1 MRKVLPW
8 LITIVGCF
16 LVTGALAAV
25 KYQQITAAIAFGA
38 SFPEPY
44 EVVNAQQVSTAS
56 HTPVRRLG
64 GTVRRP
70 EFVEISPEVGGRI
83 VALPHQSGAIVKRG
97 QPVLE
102 LFSADLTAQQEALKA
117 ERDLTITQL
126 ERSRKLQ
133 AQSLIAQDDIDVQ
146 QARLNALNAQIR
158 AIDAQLTRLTLRAP
172 FDGRM
177 GIYTHVV
184 GDMIN
189 SGEVIADFTGLGTE
203 RWIDFKVPQGL
214 ARLSVGDTVSIFDL
228 DNTLLG
234 TATIIV
240 VSDTIDA
247 NTRTFD
253 VRALTRSDRL
263 KHGEL
268 LQIEVASGA
277 SSVVYKLPPASIRWD
292 TEGTYIFELANAEA
306 DAQQPFRAVSTR
318 VTLVD
323 ESADVALFTADLD
336 ETALFATTG
345 AFKLSDGVLARLYT
359 GAN

>member
-8 LITIVGCF
+8 LITIVSCF

-97 QPVLE
+97 QPLLE

-277 SSVVYKLPPASIRWD
+277 SSVVYELPPASIRWD
-292 TEGTYIFELANAEA
+292 TEGTYIFELADAEA
-306 DAQQPFRAVSTR
+306 GAQQPFRAVPTR

-323 ESADVALFTADLD
+323 ESADFALFTADLD

-359 GAN
+359 GAK

>member
-8 LITIVGCF
+8 LITIVSCL

-83 VALPHQSGAIVKRG
+83 VALPHQSGAIVKKG
-97 QPVLE
+97 QPLLE

-126 ERSRKLQ
+126 GRSRKLQ

-184 GDMIN
+184 GDMID

-214 ARLSVGDTVSIFDL
+214 ARLSIGDTVSIFDL
-228 DNTLLG
+228 DNRLLG

-253 VRALTRSDRL
+253 VRAITRSDRL

-268 LQIEVASGA
+268 LQIEVNSGA
-277 SSVVYKLPPASIRWD
+277 PAVVYELPPASIRWD
-292 TEGTYIFELANAEA
+292 TEGTYIFELTDAEA
-306 DAQQPFRAVSTR
+306 GAQQPFRAVPTR

-323 ESADVALFTADLD
+323 ESATVALFTADLD

-345 AFKLSDGVLARLYT
+345 AFKLSDGVLARLYN
-359 GAN
+359 GAK

>member
-8 LITIVGCF
+8 LITIISCF

-70 EFVEISPEVGGRI
+70 EFVEISPEVSGRI
-83 VALPHQSGAIVKRG
+83 AALPHESGAIVKRG
-97 QPVLE
+97 QPLLE

-126 ERSRKLQ
+126 GRSRKLQ

-189 SGEVIADFTGLGTE
+189 SGEIIADFTGLGAE

-214 ARLSVGDTVSIFDL
+214 ARLSIGDAVSIFDL

-253 VRALTRSDRL
+253 VRAMTRSDRL

-277 SSVVYKLPPASIRWD
+277 SSVVYELPPASIRWD
-292 TEGTYIFELANAEA
+292 TEGTYIFELADAEA
-306 DAQQPFRAVSTR
+306 GAQQPFRAVPTR

-323 ESADVALFTADLD
+323 ESADFALFTADLD

-359 GAN
+359 GAK

>member
-8 LITIVGCF
+8 LITIVSCF

-44 EVVNAQQVSTAS
+44 EVVNAQQVSTAT

-83 VALPHQSGAIVKRG
+83 VALPHQSGAIVKKG
-97 QPVLE
+97 QPLLE

-126 ERSRKLQ
+126 GRSRKLQ

-184 GDMIN
+184 GDMID

-214 ARLSVGDTVSIFDL
+214 ARLSIGDTVSIFDL
-228 DNTLLG
+228 DNRLLG
-234 TATIIV
+234 TAKIIV

-253 VRALTRSDRL
+253 VRAMTRSDRL

-268 LQIEVASGA
+268 LQIEVASRA
-277 SSVVYKLPPASIRWD
+277 SSVVYELPPASIRWD
-292 TEGTYIFELANAEA
+292 TEGTYIFELAEAEA
-306 DAQQPFRAVSTR
+306 GAQQPFRAVPTR

-359 GAN
+359 GAK

>member
-8 LITIVGCF
+8 LITLVSCF

-83 VALPHQSGAIVKRG
+83 VALPHQSGAVVKKG
-97 QPVLE
+97 QPLLE

-126 ERSRKLQ
+126 GRSQKLQ
-133 AQSLIAQDDIDVQ
+133 AQSLIAQDDIDVK

-172 FDGRM
+172 FDGRI

-184 GDMIN
+184 GDMID

-214 ARLSVGDTVSIFDL
+214 ARLVVGDAVSIFDL
-228 DNTLLG
+228 DNNILG
-234 TATIIV
+234 AATIIV

-247 NTRTFD
+247 STRTFD
-253 VRALTRSDRL
+253 VRAVTRNDRL

-268 LQIEVASGA
+268 LQIEVASGNP
-277 SSVVYKLPPASIRWD
+277 SVVYELPPASIRWD
-292 TEGTYIFELANAEA
+292 TEGTYIFELAEAEA
-306 DAQQPFRAVSTR
+306 GAQQPFRAVPTR

-323 ESADVALFTADLD
+323 ERAEVALFTADLD

-345 AFKLSDGVLARLYT
+345 SFKLSDGVLARLYT
-359 GAN
+359 GAK

>member
-8 LITIVGCF
+8 LITIVSCF

-44 EVVNAQQVSTAS
+44 EVVNAQQVGTAS

-83 VALPHQSGAIVKRG
+83 VALPHRSGAVVKKG
-97 QPVLE
+97 QPLLE

-126 ERSRKLQ
+126 GRSRKLK

-189 SGEVIADFTGLGTE
+189 SGEIIADFTGLGAE

-214 ARLSVGDTVSIFDL
+214 ARLSIGDTVSIFDL

-277 SSVVYKLPPASIRWD
+277 SSVVYELPPASIRWD
-292 TEGTYIFELANAEA
+292 TEGTYIFELADSEA
-306 DAQQPFRAVSTR
+306 GAQQPFRAVPTR

-323 ESADVALFTADLD
+323 ETADFALFTADLD

-359 GAN
+359 GAK

>member
-8 LITIVGCF
+8 LVTVVVCF

-44 EVVNAQQVSTAS
+44 EVVSAQQVSTGS
-56 HTPVRRLG
+56 HAPVRRLG

-83 VALPHQSGAIVKRG
+83 VALPYKSGAVVEKG
-97 QPVLE
+97 QPLLE
-102 LFSADLTAQQEALKA
+102 LFSADIIAQQEALRA

-126 ERSRKLQ
+126 GRSTKLQ
-133 AQSLIAQDDIDVQ
+133 AKSLIAQDDIDVQ

-172 FDGRM
+172 FNGRM
-177 GIYTHVV
+177 GIYTHVT
-184 GDMIN
+184 GDMVTG
-189 SGEVIADFTGLGTE
+189 GEIIADFTGLGNE

-214 ARLSVGDTVSIFDL
+214 ARLDVGDKVNIYDL
-228 DNTLLG
+228 DDSFLG
-234 TATIIV
+234 IATIIV

-253 VRALTRSDRL
+253 VRATTKSDRL

-268 LQIEVASGA
+268 LQIEVSSGPP
-277 SSVVYKLPPASIRWD
+277 SVVYELPPASIRWD
-292 TEGTYIFELANAEA
+292 TEGAYIFELADAEPG
-306 DAQQPFRAVSTR
+306 AQQPFRAVPTR
-318 VTLVD
+318 VTLID
-323 ESADVALFTADLD
+323 ESAEVALFTADLN

-345 AFKLSDGVLARLYT
+345 SFKLSDGALARLYAGT
-359 GAN
+359 K

>member
-8 LITIVGCF
+8 LITIVSCF

-83 VALPHQSGAIVKRG
+83 VALPYQSGAVVKKG
-97 QPVLE
+97 QPLLE

-126 ERSRKLQ
+126 GRSLKLQ
-133 AQSLIAQDDIDVQ
+133 VQSLIAQDDIDVQ

-189 SGEVIADFTGLGTE
+189 SGEIIADFTGLGAE

-214 ARLSVGDTVSIFDL
+214 ARLSIGDTVSIFDL

-253 VRALTRSDRL
+253 VRAITRSDRL

-277 SSVVYKLPPASIRWD
+277 SSVVYELPPASIRWD
-292 TEGTYIFELANAEA
+292 TEGTYIFELADAEA
-306 DAQQPFRAVSTR
+306 GAQQPFRAVPTR

-323 ESADVALFTADLD
+323 ESADFALFTADLD

-359 GAN
+359 GAK

>member
-8 LITIVGCF
+8 LITIVSCF

-83 VALPHQSGAIVKRG
+83 VALPHQSGAVVKKG
-97 QPVLE
+97 QPLLE

-126 ERSRKLQ
+126 GRSRKLQ

-158 AIDAQLTRLTLRAP
+158 AIDAQLTRLILRAP

-184 GDMIN
+184 GDMID
-189 SGEVIADFTGLGTE
+189 SGEVIADFTGLGAE

-214 ARLSVGDTVSIFDL
+214 ARLSIGDTVSIFDL

-253 VRALTRSDRL
+253 VRAMTRSDRL

-277 SSVVYKLPPASIRWD
+277 SSVVYELPPASIRWD
-292 TEGTYIFELANAEA
+292 TEGTYIFELADAESG
-306 DAQQPFRAVSTR
+306 AQQPFRAVPTR

-323 ESADVALFTADLD
+323 ESADFALFTADLD

-345 AFKLSDGVLARLYT
+345 AFKLSEGVLARLYT
-359 GAN
+359 GAK

>member
-8 LITIVGCF
+8 LITIVSCF

-83 VALPHQSGAIVKRG
+83 VALPHQSGAIVKKG
-97 QPVLE
+97 QPLLE

-126 ERSRKLQ
+126 GRSRKLQ

-158 AIDAQLTRLTLRAP
+158 TIDAQLTRLTLRAP

-184 GDMIN
+184 GDMID

-214 ARLSVGDTVSIFDL
+214 ARLSIGDTVSIFDL
-228 DNTLLG
+228 DNRLLG

-253 VRALTRSDRL
+253 VRAITRSDRL

-268 LQIEVASGA
+268 LQIEVNSGA
-277 SSVVYKLPPASIRWD
+277 PAVVYELPPASIRWD
-292 TEGTYIFELANAEA
+292 TEGTYIFELTDAEA
-306 DAQQPFRAVSTR
+306 GAQQPFRAVPTR

-323 ESADVALFTADLD
+323 ESATVALFTADLD

-345 AFKLSDGVLARLYT
+345 AFKLSDGVLARLYN
-359 GAN
+359 GAK

>member
-1 MRKVLPW
+1 MRRVLPW
-8 LITIVGCF
+8 LITLVSCF

-44 EVVNAQQVSTAS
+44 EVVSAQQVSTAS
-56 HTPVRRLG
+56 YTPVRRLG

-83 VALPHQSGAIVKRG
+83 VALPHQSGAIVKKG
-97 QPVLE
+97 QPLLE

-126 ERSRKLQ
+126 GRSQELQ

-184 GDMIN
+184 GDMID

-214 ARLSVGDTVSIFDL
+214 ARLNVGDTVRIFDL

-234 TATIIV
+234 TANIIV

-253 VRALTRSDRL
+253 VRAMTRSDRL

-268 LQIEVASGA
+268 LQIEVASGM
-277 SSVVYKLPPASIRWD
+277 SSVVYELPPASIRWD
-292 TEGTYIFELANAEA
+292 TEGTYIFELAKAEA
-306 DAQQPFRAVSTR
+306 GAQQPFRAVPTR

-323 ESADVALFTADLD
+323 ESAGMALFTADLN

-345 AFKLSDGVLARLYT
+345 SFKLSDGVLARIYT
-359 GAN
+359 GVK

>member
-8 LITIVGCF
+8 LITIVSCF

-44 EVVNAQQVSTAS
+44 EVVNAQHVSTAS

-97 QPVLE
+97 QPLLE

-126 ERSRKLQ
+126 ERSRKLK

-277 SSVVYKLPPASIRWD
+277 SSVVYELPPASIRWD
-292 TEGTYIFELANAEA
+292 TEGTYIFKLADAEA
-306 DAQQPFRAVSTR
+306 GAQQPFRAVPTR

-323 ESADVALFTADLD
+323 ESAGFALFTADLD

-359 GAN
+359 GAK

>member
-1 MRKVLPW
+1 MRRVLPW
-8 LITIVGCF
+8 LITVAGCF
-16 LVTGALAAV
+16 LVTGALATV

-44 EVVNAQQVSTAS
+44 EVVSAQKVTTVS

-70 EFVEISPEVGGRI
+70 EYVEISPEVGGRI
-83 VALPHQSGAIVKRG
+83 VALPFQSGAAVKKG
-97 QPVLE
+97 QPLLE
-102 LFSADLTAQQEALKA
+102 LFSADLTAQQEALRA

-126 ERSRKLQ
+126 GRSRKLK

-146 QARLNALNAQIR
+146 EARLNALNAQIR

-184 GDMIN
+184 GDMID
-189 SGEVIADFTGLGTE
+189 SGEIITDFTGLGAK
-203 RWIDFKVPQGL
+203 RWVDFKVPQGL
-214 ARLSVGDTVSIFDL
+214 ARIGVGDTVNIFDL
-228 DNTLLG
+228 DNSLLG
-234 TATIIV
+234 TARVIV

-253 VRALTRSDRL
+253 VRATTQNARL

-268 LQIEVASGA
+268 LQVELASGTP
-277 SSVVYKLPPASIRWD
+277 SIVYELPPASIRWD
-292 TEGTYIFELANAEA
+292 TEGTYIFELADAEA
-306 DAQQPFRAVSTR
+306 GAQQPLRAVPMR
-318 VTLVD
+318 VTLID
-323 ESADVALFTADLD
+323 ETANSAIFTADLD

-345 AFKLSDGVLARLYT
+345 SFKLSDGVLARIYS
-359 GAN
+359 GAK

>member
-8 LITIVGCF
+8 LITIVSCW
-16 LVTGALAAV
+16 LVTGELADV

-44 EVVNAQQVSTAS
+44 EVVNAQRVSTAS
-56 HTPVRRLG
+56 HTPVRRLS

-70 EFVEISPEVGGRI
+70 EFFEISPEVGGRI
-83 VALPHQSGAIVKRG
+83 VALPHPSGAVVKKG
-97 QPVLE
+97 QTLIE

-117 ERDLTITQL
+117 ERDLTLIQL
-126 ERSRKLQ
+126 GRSRELQ
-133 AQSLIAQDDIDVQ
+133 AQSLIAQDEIDVQ
-146 QARLNALNAQIR
+146 QARLNALDAQIR
-158 AIDAQLTRLTLRAP
+158 AIDARLTRLILRAP

-177 GIYTHVV
+177 GIYTHVK
-184 GDMIN
+184 GDMIE
-189 SGEVIADFTGLGTE
+189 SGEIIADFTGLSSE

-214 ARLSVGDTVSIFDL
+214 ARLSVGDTVNLYDV
-228 DNTLLG
+228 DNSLLG

-247 NTRTFD
+247 DTRTFE
-253 VRALTRSDRL
+253 VRAMTRSDRL

-277 SSVVYKLPPASIRWD
+277 SSVVYALPPASIRWD
-292 TEGTYIFELANAEA
+292 TEGTYIFELADAEA
-306 DAQQPFRAVSTR
+306 NAQEAFRAVPTR

-323 ESADVALFTADLD
+323 ESAEVALFTADLD
-336 ETALFATTG
+336 VTALFATTG

-359 GAN
+359 GAR

>member
-1 MRKVLPW
+1 MRRVLPW
-8 LITIVGCF
+8 LITIVSCF

-44 EVVNAQQVSTAS
+44 EVVSAQQVSTTS
-56 HTPVRRLG
+56 HTAIRRLG

-83 VALPHQSGAIVKRG
+83 VALPHQSGAIVKKG
-97 QPVLE
+97 QPLLE

-126 ERSRKLQ
+126 GRSQKLR

-158 AIDAQLTRLTLRAP
+158 AIDAQLTRLTLTAP

-184 GDMIN
+184 GDMID
-189 SGEVIADFTGLGTE
+189 SGEVIADFTGLGSE

-214 ARLSVGDTVSIFDL
+214 ARLSVGDRVSIFDL
-228 DNTLLG
+228 DNNLLG

-253 VRALTRSDRL
+253 VRAVTQSDGL

-268 LQIEVASGA
+268 LQVEVASGA
-277 SSVVYKLPPASIRWD
+277 SSVVYQLPPASIRWD
-292 TEGTYIFELANAEA
+292 TEGTYIFELADAEA
-306 DAQQPFRAVSTR
+306 GAQQPFRAVPTR

-345 AFKLSDGVLARLYT
+345 SFKLSDGVLARLYT
-359 GAN
+359 GAK

>member
-1 MRKVLPW
+1 MRRVLPW
-8 LITIVGCF
+8 LITIVSCF

-44 EVVNAQQVSTAS
+44 EVVSAQQVSTAS
-56 HTPVRRLG
+56 YTPVRRLG

-83 VALPHQSGAIVKRG
+83 VALPHQSGAIVKKG
-97 QPVLE
+97 QPLLE
-102 LFSADLTAQQEALKA
+102 LFSADLTAQEEALKA
-117 ERDLTITQL
+117 ELNLTITQL
-126 ERSRKLQ
+126 GRSRKLQ

-184 GDMIN
+184 GDMID

-214 ARLSVGDTVSIFDL
+214 ARLNVGDTVRIFDL

-234 TATIIV
+234 TANIIV

-253 VRALTRSDRL
+253 VRAMTRSDRL

-268 LQIEVASGA
+268 LQIEVASGT
-277 SSVVYKLPPASIRWD
+277 SSVVYELPPASIRWD
-292 TEGTYIFELANAEA
+292 TEGTYIFELAEA
-306 DAQQPFRAVSTR
+306 DAGEQQPFRAVPTR
-318 VTLVD
+318 VTLID
-323 ESADVALFTADLD
+323 ESAEFALFTAEID

-345 AFKLSDGVLARLYT
+345 SFKLSDGVLARLYN
-359 GAN
+359 GAK

>member
-1 MRKVLPW
+1 MRRVLPW
-8 LITIVGCF
+8 LITIVSCF

-44 EVVNAQQVSTAS
+44 EVVSAQQVSTAS
-56 HTPVRRLG
+56 HKPVRRLG

-83 VALPHQSGAIVKRG
+83 VALPHESGAIVNKG
-97 QPVLE
+97 QPLLE

-126 ERSRKLQ
+126 GRSQKLQ

-172 FDGRM
+172 FDGRI

-184 GDMIN
+184 GDMID
-189 SGEVIADFTGLGTE
+189 SGEVIADFTGLGSE

-214 ARLSVGDTVSIFDL
+214 ARLGVGDRVSIFDL

-240 VSDTIDA
+240 VSDTIDP

-253 VRALTRSDRL
+253 VRAMTRSDRL

-268 LQIEVASGA
+268 LQVEVTSGS
-277 SSVVYKLPPASIRWD
+277 SSVVYQLPPTSIRWD
-292 TEGTYIFELANAEA
+292 TEGAYIFELADAEA
-306 DAQQPFRAVSTR
+306 GAQQPFRAVLTR

-323 ESADVALFTADLD
+323 ERADVALFTADLD
-336 ETALFATTG
+336 ETAIFATTG
-345 AFKLSDGVLARLYT
+345 SFKLSDGVLARLYT
-359 GAN
+359 GAK

>member
-8 LITIVGCF
+8 LITIVSCF

-44 EVVNAQQVSTAS
+44 EVVNAQHVSTAS

-97 QPVLE
+97 QPLLE

-189 SGEVIADFTGLGTE
+189 SGEIIADFTGLGAE

-214 ARLSVGDTVSIFDL
+214 ARLSIGDTVSIFDL

-253 VRALTRSDRL
+253 VRAMTRSDRL

-277 SSVVYKLPPASIRWD
+277 SSVVYELPPASIRWD
-292 TEGTYIFELANAEA
+292 TEGTYIFELADAEA
-306 DAQQPFRAVSTR
+306 GAQQPFRAVPTR

-323 ESADVALFTADLD
+323 ESADFALFTADLD

-359 GAN
+359 GAK

>member
-1 MRKVLPW
+1 MRRVLPW
-8 LITIVGCF
+8 LITIVSCF

-83 VALPHQSGAIVKRG
+83 VALPYQSGALVKKG
-97 QPVLE
+97 QPLLE

-126 ERSRKLQ
+126 GRSRKLQ

-146 QARLNALNAQIR
+146 QARLNALDAQIR

-177 GIYTHVV
+177 GLYTHVV

-189 SGEVIADFTGLGTE
+189 GGEIITNFTGLGTE

-214 ARLSVGDTVSIFDL
+214 TRLDVGDTVNMFDL

-234 TATIIV
+234 TATVIV

-277 SSVVYKLPPASIRWD
+277 PSVVYELPPASIRWD
-292 TEGTYIFELANAEA
+292 TKGTYIFELVDAEVG
-306 DAQQPFRAVSTR
+306 AQQPFRAVPMR

-323 ESADVALFTADLD
+323 ERAEIALFTADLD
-336 ETALFATTG
+336 ETGLYATTG
-345 AFKLSDGVLARLYT
+345 SFKLSDGVLARLYN
-359 GAN
+359 GAK

>member
-8 LITIVGCF
+8 LITLVSCF

-83 VALPHQSGAIVKRG
+83 VALPHQSGAVVKKG
-97 QPVLE
+97 QPLLE

-126 ERSRKLQ
+126 GRSQKLQ

-172 FDGRM
+172 FDGRI

-184 GDMIN
+184 GDMID

-214 ARLSVGDTVSIFDL
+214 AHLVVGDAVSIFDL
-228 DNTLLG
+228 DNNILG

-247 NTRTFD
+247 STRTFD
-253 VRALTRSDRL
+253 VRAMTRNDRL

-268 LQIEVASGA
+268 LQIEVASGTP
-277 SSVVYKLPPASIRWD
+277 SVVYELPPASIRWD
-292 TEGTYIFELANAEA
+292 TEGTYIFELAEAEA
-306 DAQQPFRAVSTR
+306 GAQQPFRAVPTR

-323 ESADVALFTADLD
+323 ERAEVALFTADLD

-345 AFKLSDGVLARLYT
+345 SFKLSDGVLARLYT
-359 GAN
+359 GAK